1 MSAGPAGPVAVTR
14 RFSGQREAA
23 VAPIDSV
30 ELPESQAALRQMSL
44 ERLMAYGVHHAD
56 AIELRGRVATGEQW
70 QEVAAD
76 LAETCLAP
84 PEFSVS
90 PESDATRANR
100 LFRAAALLRMS
111 QMMMV
116 DNTPERSEIFAAA
129 GKLYEQAAAI
139 TGDRR
144 RLNIETVEGV
154 VTGWFFTARAPVV
167 GRVAIIGGI
176 EGWAMDFDHL
186 AEPLAQRG
194 VETLLLDG
202 PGQGESR
209 MVHGTYLTHNWPA
222 VYGAVF
228 DALAAM
234 SPAMPLGMIGNSM
247 GGAFA
252 MHLARTDHRIA
263 ALCNNGGSPEPG
275 VDLGESTMSRKMR
288 AHTGLTSFV
297 DSRQVWASAV
307 PIDADAPVPCPL
319 LVVQG
324 GRDPIITAEAAQA
337 MFEAGSSED
346 RHLVTF
352 DDGDHCIYNH
362 ADDKTALIGDWMA
375 SRLKSAHRAD
385 H

>member
-1 MSAGPAGPVAVTR
+1 MSAGAAGPAFVTR
-14 RFSGQREAA
+14 RFSGQRDAA
-23 VAPIDSV
+23 TAPVDTV
-30 ELPESQAALRQMSL
+30 ELPESQAALRQMSM

-56 AIELRGRVATGEQW
+56 AIELRGRVATGELW
-70 QEVAAD
+70 QAVATE

-84 PEFSVS
+84 ADFHVS
-90 PESDATRANR
+90 PETDATRANR
-100 LFRAAALLRMS
+100 LFRASALMRMS

-116 DNTPERSEIFAAA
+116 DNTPERAEIFAAA
-129 GKLYEQAAAI
+129 GKLYGQAAAL

-144 RLNIETVEGV
+144 RVEIETPEGIV
-154 VTGWFFTARAPVV
+154 IGWFFPVREPV

-186 AEPLAQRG
+186 AVPLAQRG

-209 MVHGTYLTHNWPA
+209 MVHGTYLTHDWPA

-228 DALAAM
+228 EALAAM
-234 SPAMPLGMIGNSM
+234 APAVPLGMIGNSM

-252 MHLARTDHRIA
+252 LHLARTNARIVA
-263 ALCNNGGSPEPG
+263 VCNNGGSPEPG
-275 VDLGESTMSRKMR
+275 VDLGESTMARKMR

-297 DSRQVWASAV
+297 EARQVWASAV
-307 PIDADAPVPCPL
+307 PIDPAAPVPCPM

-324 GRDPIITAEAAQA
+324 ARDPIITAEAAQA
-337 MFEAGSSED
+337 MFEAGVSED
-346 RHLVTF
+346 RYMVTF

-375 SRLKSAHRAD
+375 SRLKAAQHAG